1 RSSTTTSSRVG
12 GNQLESP
19 SDYPFMRCE
28 ECREAVSARLD
39 GEASELDAAA
49 ADAHLVGCA
58 ECRAFEGSATAL
70 HRSLRVRPAEPVPD
84 LTAAILAKVPAAA
97 GRAAPVREWPRY
109 ALFAVALTQLLLAL
123 PALLLGDDGGTTAHV
138 ARELGSWDVA
148 LGIGL
153 LVAAWQPRR
162 AAGLLPFAA
171 ALAAALA
178 VTAAFDV
185 AGGRVPI
192 AGEAHHVLDVAGLAV
207 LWVLARTPTLPPRA
221 RARVTTA

>member
-1 RSSTTTSSRVG
+1 
-12 GNQLESP
+12 
-19 SDYPFMRCE
+19 MRCE

-58 ECRAFEGSATAL
+58 ECRAFARSASAL

-84 LTAAILAKVPAAA
+84 LTAAILAKVPAPSGSR
-97 GRAAPVREWPRY
+97 GRVATAREWPRY

-123 PALLLGDDGGTTAHV
+123 PALLLGDDPGTSAHV

-207 LWVLARTPTLPPRA
+207 LWVLARTPLPPRA
-221 RARVTTA
+221 RARITTA